1 MAHGKFG
8 TLPLNAFCS
17 TDGKGLWSNAKR
29 NVKLLRLEVSYVDD
43 DRAFGELRA
52 FFDARAWSVDE
63 LGLIYTDPLWIRDF
77 RGALEHLGFSAEAA
91 GDVDYSEQGMQGD
104 SFVSLDVGGAFL
116 KEWFEKLKL

>member
-1 MAHGKFG
+1 MAHGNFG
-8 TLPLNAFCS
+8 TLPVNMLCS
-17 TDGKGLWSNAKR
+17 TNGRGLWSSAAR
-29 NVKLLRLEVSYVDD
+29 NVEVQHATVNYAAA
-43 DRAFGELRA
+43 DRSFGELRA